1 MKDLEV
7 FKMDKERIS
16 YKDLYELIDRHI
28 GIVNENIKE
37 TNIKIDNLTSK
48 LEEVRI
54 QTTRTNGRVSAL
66 ETWEYDVN
74 KIIES
79 LKQENKEQDKKLEVT
94 SKDLAIITLKVT
106 AILSFAGFIIY
117 MATGFVI

>member
-1 MKDLEV
+1 MN
-7 FKMDKERIS
+7 KEKIS

-28 GIVNENIKE
+28 GVVNENIKE

-48 LEEVRI
+48 LEEIRI
-54 QTTRTNGRVSAL
+54 QTTRTNGRVSAI

-79 LKQENKEQDKKLEVT
+79 LKQENKEQNNKLEVT

-106 AILSFAGFIIY
+106 AILSVAGFIIY
-117 MATGFVI
+117 LATGFVI

>member
-1 MKDLEV
+1 MKNLEV
-7 FKMDKERIS
+7 ITMDKERIS

-28 GIVNENIKE
+28 GVVNENIKE

-117 MATGFVI
+117 LATGFVI

>member
-1 MKDLEV
+1 MKNLEV
-7 FKMDKERIS
+7 FKMNKEKIS

-28 GIVNENIKE
+28 GVVNENIKE

-48 LEEVRI
+48 LEEVRV
-54 QTTRTNGRVSAL
+54 QTTRTNGRVNSL
-66 ETWEYDVN
+66 ENWEHDVN

-79 LKQENKEQDKKLEVT
+79 LKQENKEQNNKLEVT

-117 MATGFVI
+117 MATGFVF

>member
-1 MKDLEV
+1 MNKD
-7 FKMDKERIS
+7 RIS

-28 GIVNENIKE
+28 GVVNENIKE

-106 AILSFAGFIIY
+106 AILSFVGFLIY